1 MLILTRKRGEAI
13 RIGDQI
19 RIVITR
25 IDSNQVRIG
34 IESPTELP
42 ILREEIYD
50 AVRRDN
56 RAAQSVD
63 LGQLAAMLK
72 RDAKTPYE

>member
-25 IDSNQVRIG
+25 IDTNQVRIG

-72 RDAKTPYE
+72 RDAKTPHE